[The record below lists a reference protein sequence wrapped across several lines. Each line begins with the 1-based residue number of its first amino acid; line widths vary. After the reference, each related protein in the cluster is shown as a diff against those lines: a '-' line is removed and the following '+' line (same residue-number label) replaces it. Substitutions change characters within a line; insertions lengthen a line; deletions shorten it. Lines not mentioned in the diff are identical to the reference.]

1 MASLFRARRG
11 ASEEGGSGG
20 KTLRDRRGGRAIWTS
35 PYARPPRL
43 ALPAPPPPAGSSS
56 WLLGLVSGAG
66 KIISSVFRSD
76 SSSPESSASYSSS
89 SSSGYSSSD
98 SDEDENVGAPKML
111 TGPNQGLDNSH
122 VVTDRVEGSLA
133 IVPISE
139 TKLAIE
145 KLLSQETFSRDECER
160 LTKLLQSRVVDS
172 PLANR
177 DLGHTVDSS
186 GAWLYLKQSPNLPG
200 SFPYSP
206 GDLSPKTPA
215 FSTPDVHNPAVM
227 EAKKWLEEKKLPSNS
242 KVDPALGPCTLN
254 TDMLHHDH
262 PDDASPVDLA
272 KSYMQNL
279 PPWQSPSFDNSALIS
294 TMDRRVNLFPE
305 RSNHATNSNSL
316 PSFKE
321 FKRKY
326 LSVRSRKS
334 PDSTDNKKPRLVDGQ
349 LENYSFKQIDSRELV
364 QRKISKIPSEAVGNH
379 DFLRTMQVSSSL
391 PSAENFNVLAKS
403 LTKHVEGHCSK
414 DVNYSFER
422 TFNADQLTQP
432 LADRSTPT
440 TFTSEQNKTLETS
453 VVAPN
458 KIALPMSTI
467 STLESIVSDGP
478 TDPNLPI
485 CLDLNK
491 EVSNPLLTVQQDIV
505 ENDVPRE
512 SFISAS
518 TSIIPGGDSRDPLP
532 HIEKVIK
539 TPDGEADDTTNRE
552 NIFHT
557 SSGNETAFWI
567 AQANNSTELSL
578 DSELNPLNMIPHP
591 LHGTEGLANKEFST
605 NGASSESNHNTQPIC
620 LVNKSSTHCSNG
632 EQTVVTTEITTYAP
646 LSVDP
651 PAVQRMDNTNTK
663 SQNGTTMKS
672 IEHALVEAQPS
683 SRNPKKRTAVRVR
696 RGKGRGRGSR

>member
-111 TGPNQGLDNSH
+111 TGPNQMLYSLDFSQYLKEEVVSICQGLDNSH

-518 TSIIPGGDSRDPLP
+518 TSIIPG
-532 HIEKVIK
+532 
-539 TPDGEADDTTNRE
+539 
-552 NIFHT
+552 
-557 SSGNETAFWI
+557 
-567 AQANNSTELSL
+567 
-578 DSELNPLNMIPHP
+578 ELNPLNMIPHP

>member
-1 MASLFRARRG
+1 MASQFRARR
-11 ASEEGGSGG
+11 AAPEEGGSGG
-20 KTLRDRRGGRAIWTS
+20 KTLRDRRGGRAILAS
-35 PYARPPRL
+35 PYARPPPL
-43 ALPAPPPPAGSSS
+43 ALPAPPPPAGSPS

-66 KIISSVFRSD
+66 KLISSVFRSD
-76 SSSPESSASYSSS
+76 SSSTESSASYSSS
-89 SSSGYSSSD
+89 SSSDYSSDQDRSPR

-111 TGPNQGLDNSH
+111 TGPNQGLDNPD
-122 VVTDRVEGSLA
+122 VVADRVEGSLA

-177 DLGHTVDSS
+177 DLGNSVDSS
-186 GAWLYLKQSPNLPG
+186 GPWLYLKQSPDLPG
-200 SFPYSP
+200 PFPFSP
-206 GDLSPKTPA
+206 GDPSPKTPA

-227 EAKKWLEEKKLPSNS
+227 EAKKWLEEKKLTSNS

-254 TDMLHHDH
+254 TDMLHHDL
-262 PDDASPVDLA
+262 PGDVSPVDLA

-279 PPWQSPSFDNSALIS
+279 PPWQSPSFDNSTLTS

-334 PDSTDNKKPRLVDGQ
+334 PDNTDNKKPRLVDGQ
-349 LENYSFKQIDSRELV
+349 LENYSFKQIDSRELI
-364 QRKISKIPSEAVGNH
+364 QRKISKISSEAVGNH

-391 PSAENFNVLAKS
+391 PSAENFNAPAKS
-403 LTKHVEGHCSK
+403 LTEHVEGHCSK
-414 DVNYSFER
+414 DVNYSFDR
-422 TFNADQLTQP
+422 TFNADQMTQP
-432 LADRSTPT
+432 LADKSTPT
-440 TFTSEQNKTLETS
+440 TFTSEQKKTLRTS
-453 VVAPN
+453 VVPPN
-458 KIALPMSTI
+458 KIEST
-467 STLESIVSDGP
+467 VSDGP
-478 TDPNLPI
+478 TDLNLPI
-485 CLDLNK
+485 CLDSNK
-491 EVSNPLLTVQQDIV
+491 VSNPLLTGQEGIV

-518 TSIIPGGDSRDPLP
+518 TSMVPGGDSRDPLP
-532 HIEKVIK
+532 HIEKVIEM
-539 TPDGEADDTTNRE
+539 PDGDADDATNPE

-557 SSGNETAFWI
+557 SSAIETAFWI
-567 AQANNSTELSL
+567 VQANNSTELDL
-578 DSELNPLNMIPHP
+578 DSELQPLNMIPHP
-591 LHGTEGLANKEFST
+591 LRGTEGLANNELST
-605 NGASSESNHNTQPIC
+605 NGVSSESNHNPQPIC
-620 LVNKSSTHCSNG
+620 LVNKSSTQCING
-632 EQTVVTTEITTYAP
+632 EVTPEITTYAP

-672 IEHALVEAQPS
+672 IERALVEAQPS

-696 RGKGRGRGSR
+696 RGRGRGRGSR